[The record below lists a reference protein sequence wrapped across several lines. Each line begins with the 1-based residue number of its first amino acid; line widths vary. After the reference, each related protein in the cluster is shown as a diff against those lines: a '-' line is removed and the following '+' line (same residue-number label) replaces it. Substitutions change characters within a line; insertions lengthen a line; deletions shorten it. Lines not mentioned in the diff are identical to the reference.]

1 MSTDKKQVINT
12 IQDNGGLG
20 CVIRY
25 RFVKGETV
33 RYISH
38 LDMLHTFER
47 AVRRAH
53 IPISYSRG
61 YNPHP
66 SLIFGMA
73 LSLGVSSE
81 CEAMDMG
88 LAEKCEIDVT
98 LDKANKALPMDLQ
111 LLDGQFT
118 PPKNSIMAAVY
129 AGTYALL
136 VETEG
141 GTAKIAEAINKMMA
155 SEEVIAIKKS
165 KDSSKEVNI
174 KHMIKG
180 LEAWDYTGHDCDT
193 RIFKKPEHPAV
204 AAIADAWAMTLDR
217 EAGKLTV
224 IKLDCTMGCKDNLR
238 PDMFMNALSTVC
250 GQDVRCIKIHKSEMH
265 YN

>member
-1 MSTDKKQVINT
+1 MSTDIKQNVNT
-12 IQDNGGLG
+12 IQDNGGQG

-25 RFVKGETV
+25 RFFKGETV

-73 LSLGVSSE
+73 LSLGISSE

-88 LAEKCEIDVT
+88 LAEKADINQIME
-98 LDKANKALPMDLQ
+98 KANDALPMDLQ
-111 LLDGQFT
+111 LLEGSFT

-129 AGTYALL
+129 AGTYSML
-136 VETEG
+136 VSVPG
-141 GTAKIAEAINKMMA
+141 GTARLQETLDAMANSQQVMANKR
-155 SEEVIAIKKS
+155 S
-165 KDSSKEVNI
+165 KDTVKQVDI
-174 KHMIKG
+174 RPMIKG
-180 LEAWDYTGHDCDT
+180 LQVWEYCGHESDSI
-193 RIFKKPEHPAV
+193 IFKATDHPATKAV
-204 AAIADAWAMTLDR
+204 ADAWALAAESEHGDLSVLR
-217 EAGKLTV
+217 
-224 IKLDCTMGCKDNLR
+224 LDCTMGASDNLR
-238 PDMFMNALSTVC
+238 PDMFIDGLSNFMGC
-250 GQDVRCIKIHKSEMH
+250 DVRCLKIHKREMLI
-265 YN
+265 N

>member
-1 MSTDKKQVINT
+1 MSTNNKQIINT
-12 IQDNGGLG
+12 IQDNGGRG

-53 IPISYSRG
+53 IPMSYSRG

-88 LAEKCEIDVT
+88 LAEKCDIQET
-98 LDKANKALPMDLQ
+98 LDKANQALPRDLQ
-111 LLDGQFT
+111 LLEGQFT

-129 AGTYALL
+129 AGTYVLL
-136 VETEG
+136 VQTEG
-141 GTAKIAEAINKMMA
+141 GTARINQAIQQMM
-155 SEEVIAIKKS
+155 SSDEVMAVKKS

-174 KHMIKG
+174 KHMIKD
-180 LEAWDYTGHDCDT
+180 LQAWDYCGHESDEL
-193 RIFKKPEHPAV
+193 IFKNPQHPAV
-204 AAIADAWAMTLDR
+204 AAIADAWAMTLDSEQGQTTFIR
-217 EAGKLTV
+217 
-224 IKLDCTMGCKDNLR
+224 LDCTMGCKDNLR
-238 PDMFMNALSTVC
+238 PDMFMNSLATVC
-250 GQDVRCIKIHKSEMH
+250 GQDVRCLKIHKSEMH
-265 YN
+265 YT